1 MELYILGKSEGYLS
15 FLLETVAQLKFS
27 KVSIVNNL
35 SSEAVYPYL
44 NKQIGAEEINTSV
57 FQQRT
62 QPAYLSIGVGKPK
75 TRKKVADYFEPMI
88 LKEDKWTNIISPK
101 ATVAS
106 TATFGKGIYAEPGV
120 VVSSYANID
129 DFVFLN
135 RQVSIGHHSSIGSFC
150 SIMPGS
156 HIAGFCSIG
165 AGTMIGIGTVVFD
178 GVSIGSN
185 CIIGGGSVVTKDI
198 ADGTIA
204 WGNPC
209 KPVKQVSSID
219 YVI

>member
-1 MELYILGKSEGYLS
+1 MDLYILGKSEGYLS
-15 FLLETVAQLKFS
+15 FLLETVAQLGFS

-35 SSEAVYPYL
+35 SIEAIYPYL
-44 NKQIGAEEINTSV
+44 NKQTEAEEIDTSI

-62 QPAYLSIGVGKPK
+62 KPALLTIGAGKPK
-75 TRKKVADYFEPMI
+75 TRKKIVENFESFL
-88 LKEDKWTNIISPK
+88 LKEDRWVNLFSP
-101 ATVAS
+101 ATTFAT
-106 TATFGKGIYAEPGV
+106 TAIFGKGIYAEPGV
-120 VVSSYANID
+120 VVSSYASIG

-135 RQVSIGHHSSIGSFC
+135 RQVSIGHHTTIGSFC

-165 AGTMIGIGTVVFD
+165 SGTMIGIGTVVFD

-185 CIIGGGSVVTKDI
+185 CIIGGGSVVTKNI
-198 ADGTIA
+198 PDGTIA

-209 KPVKQVSSID
+209 KAVKQTEAHDSTG
-219 YVI
+219 